1 MILDPGFECAD
12 QQKLLDEVIKQGLSS
27 LFIRVYDHFSYYHWR
42 FDEAGVDPCMDPMDA
57 LELLPL
63 MTKHDYGMLER
74 DAFICANKHLYH
86 AETTSGSTGR
96 PKRRFQSLTDE
107 LNELKLAM
115 RVFAGFNVSK
125 DDVIVFMDV
134 GNPSIYIW
142 FAKAFE
148 NLGVKNTIYYGIQS
162 DFDRSL
168 NKLMSLDPTILFT
181 VPSLLAR
188 SYETIL
194 RMYKE
199 NKDTSLQK
207 IIYFG
212 EKLDDRF
219 RKRIEEELGVKIFS
233 HYGGTE
239 TSTLGGECSAH
250 DGIHVYTDV
259 NMPTLID
266 PKVINETTQ
275 EGEAAWTTMQ
285 MDVQPVIK
293 YRIGDVVRIDRAKCR
308 CGRTSPR
315 IKVIGRTD
323 EGFSLYGEK
332 FYYDTFLNT
341 VYSNLNET
349 GFLQI
354 ILSSEQNHDK
364 LTFILPEKLKSKE
377 SEILESLYY
386 VNELE
391 FFLEEGFVQLDVQF
405 VPGSHFTG
413 RKIPCIIDHRVYQ

>member
-1 MILDPGFECAD
+1 MILDTGFECAD
-12 QQKLLDEVIKQGLSS
+12 QQKLLDEVIKPKLSS
-27 LFIRVYDHFSYYHWR
+27 LFIRVYDHFSYYRWR
-42 FDEAGVDPCMDPMDA
+42 FDEFGVDPCIDPIEA
-57 LELLPL
+57 LEKLPF
-63 MTKHDYGMLER
+63 MTKQDYSMLER
-74 DAFICANKHLYH
+74 DAFICADKHLYH

-96 PKRRFQSLTDE
+96 PKRRFQSMTDE
-107 LNELKLAM
+107 INELRLAM
-115 RVFAGFNVSK
+115 RVFAGFDVSK

-142 FAKAFE
+142 FAKALE

-168 NKLMSLDPTILFT
+168 NKLIKLDPTILFT
-181 VPSLLAR
+181 VPSLLLR
-188 SYETIL
+188 SYEAL
-194 RMYKE
+194 SRMYKE
-199 NKDTSLQK
+199 KSSLRK

-212 EKLDDRF
+212 EKLDEKF
-219 RKRIEEELGVKIFS
+219 SKQIQEEFGVEIFS

-250 DGIHVYTDV
+250 DGIHIYNDFNV
-259 NMPTLID
+259 PTLIE

-275 EGEAAWTTMQ
+275 EGEVAWTTMQ
-285 MDVQPVIK
+285 IDVQPVIK
-293 YRIGDVVRIDRAKCR
+293 YCIGDVIRINYEKCK

-341 VYSNLNET
+341 IYSNMNET

-354 ILSSEQNHDK
+354 ILSTEQSRDK
-364 LTFILPEKLKSKE
+364 MIVILPNKLKSKE
-377 SEILESLYY
+377 NKILEALYY
-386 VNELE
+386 MNELE
-391 FFLEEGFVQLDVQF
+391 FFLKEDFIRLELQF
-405 VPGSHFTG
+405 VPSSYFTS
-413 RKIPCIIDHRVYQ
+413 RKIPSIIDQRLYQ